1 MKIKTKNQNLGD
13 STEGDVKWQPTPVLL
28 PGESYG
34 GRSLVGYSP
43 WGRKELDTTE
53 RLHFSLSTKHPASEN
68 KGSSQISD
76 LSHEFKKLENESEIK
91 NK

>member
-34 GRSLVGYSP
+34 GRSLVGYRP
-43 WGRKELDTTE
+43 WCHKESDTTE
-53 RLHFSLSTKHPASEN
+53 LLYFTKNPEAFV
-68 KGSSQISD
+68 ICFD
-76 LSHEFKKLENESEIK
+76 LSFLWLAPRIPHTQGTVSKK
-91 NK
+91 

>member
-43 WGRKELDTTE
+43 WGRKESDMTE
-53 RLHFSLSTKHPASEN
+53 RLHFSEYEVVS
-68 KGSSQISD
+68 GGFD
-76 LSHEFKKLENESEIK
+76 LHFHCR
-91 NK
+91 